1 LFKKEDT
8 EHPRRYSNKA
18 YLEQGS
24 IYEIYRKQRG
34 MKWNNKKQSLLFAA
48 HQANVLAILSI
59 VLIIAVIKIEIHNLN
74 LFLKKPFFI
83 LKTQ

>member
-1 LFKKEDT
+1 
-8 EHPRRYSNKA
+8 
-18 YLEQGS
+18 
-24 IYEIYRKQRG
+24 